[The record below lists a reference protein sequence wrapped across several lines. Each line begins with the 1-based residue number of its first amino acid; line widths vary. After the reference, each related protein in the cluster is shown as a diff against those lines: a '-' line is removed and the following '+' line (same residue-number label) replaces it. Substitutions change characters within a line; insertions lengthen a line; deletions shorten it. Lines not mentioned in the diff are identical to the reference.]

1 MTATPPPDLHV
12 RLPVELH
19 DLVEAGKLTI
29 NAAYLY
35 GLLLTHLNYTRGDA
49 HVWPSRSNLAKRMN
63 LKNAR
68 AVDRYIAELTGAGL
82 VEKECRR
89 NEQRNVNDT
98 NRYTLL
104 CVSWPK
110 ESAAGGSAP
119 QHTTP
124 GVPERTTLVSQSAHE
139 LEEPQLDQG
148 ELDQRSDQSGTTS
161 DRFAHS
167 SGGATESDFGDPWAV
182 PAQRQP
188 STAEKLTKKRIDDRT
203 LFNDLIDARRL
214 RSDGSTF
221 REGVFDAHLFYDG
234 FRKVKIGD
242 KKIGFPGAYIEGMCG
257 DYGRGV
263 EDWLLSLGL
272 EPA

>member
-12 RLPVELH
+12 RLPVELL
-19 DLVEAGKLTI
+19 DLVATGKLTI

-35 GLLLTHLNYTRGDA
+35 ALLLTHLNYGRGDT

-68 AVDRYIAELTGAGL
+68 AVDRYIAELIDAGL

-89 NEQRNVNDT
+89 NEQKKVNDT

-104 CVSWPK
+104 CVSWPEK
-110 ESAAGGSAP
+110 NSARGSAP

-124 GVPERTTLVSQSAHE
+124 GMPEHTTLVSHSAHE

-161 DRFAHS
+161 SRFAPS
-167 SGGATESDFGDPWAV
+167 SGGTNRDNFPDPWAL

-188 STAEKLTKKRIDDRT
+188 TTGEKLTRKREDDRNRF
-203 LFNDLIDARRL
+203 LNLINAKRL

-221 REGVFDAHLFYDG
+221 NEGVFDVDLFYDG

-242 KKIGFPGAYIEGMCG
+242 KKIGFPGAYVESMSG

-263 EDWLLSLGL
+263 EDWLLSLGI